1 MRGDHPRPCWSPGA
15 SGLRTHDAAHTG
27 CFPPSFPS
35 PAILPPPRHAS
46 IAARAAVALF
56 AVPHGPEERRAS
68 ERTSERANER
78 TSERSTVPL
87 ATPTLRPSAFCQGKG
102 RCTPRRSVFL
112 PSRLR
117 SFVPLGEARPRDF
130 VKPLVCVSLT
140 SSREPRPSPTSP
152 PRSPA
157 SASASASGVSSCHPR
172 LLRLSVFP
180 AGHRGAPARPPR
192 TCTQA
197 ISHATPDPSRP
208 HACAPTRSKNFWGA
222 GEGEYTRRSQNL
234 VLLEPPTLSPSR
246 PGPCSLRPTY
256 GWGSG
261 LPIGHLLSRIQWP
274 QARERPLRRVL
285 REVLAHDARPRA
297 FPCIPTSRVP

>member
-1 MRGDHPRPCWSPGA
+1 M
-15 SGLRTHDAAHTG
+15 RTHDAAHTG

-35 PAILPPPRHAS
+35 PATLPPPRHAS
-46 IAARAAVALF
+46 IAHGCAARAAVALF

-68 ERTSERANER
+68 ERANER
-78 TSERSTVPL
+78 STAVPL
-87 ATPTLRPSAFCQGKG
+87 AIPTLRPSAFRQGKG

-157 SASASASGVSSCHPR
+157 SASASGVSCHPR

-234 VLLEPPTLSPSR
+234 VLLESP
-246 PGPCSLRPTY
+246 
-256 GWGSG
+256 
-261 LPIGHLLSRIQWP
+261 LLSLHPALDPVACGLHTAGALDSRSAICY
-274 QARERPLRRVL
+274 
-285 REVLAHDARPRA
+285 LASCGRKP
-297 FPCIPTSRVP
+297 